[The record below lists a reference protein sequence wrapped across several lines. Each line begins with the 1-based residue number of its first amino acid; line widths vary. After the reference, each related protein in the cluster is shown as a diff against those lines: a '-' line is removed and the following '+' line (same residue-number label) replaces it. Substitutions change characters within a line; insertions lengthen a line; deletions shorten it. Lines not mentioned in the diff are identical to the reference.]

1 MNVVGM
7 TKRRKA
13 RRLQIVGTCASK
25 NITGS
30 NCWKTGKSVATLN
43 LTQNATDGFA
53 PGEMS
58 LPDLIKQTTNGIPTT
73 IAGARTKKQEELR
86 LLINSR
92 NPIISVESEE
102 EDRFTRLLVGVA
114 SDLGVSLYIWSVT
127 AGLAK
132 WGGAA
137 LYNSDQPEQ
146 ALTNI
151 ATIQES
157 GIFLL
162 KDFGRYCDND
172 RISRRLRDL
181 ADGFRTARRSI
192 VILAASIQLPK
203 ELVAD
208 AATFQLGLPVAEE
221 LLPGV
226 KRVLAELNH
235 EQGLA
240 IALDVVGMTQAA
252 NNLVGL
258 PEEEALRLFRK
269 CLLRHGKADAQ
280 VLNDVLDAKRQALR
294 SEGLLETVKR
304 DASFRDVAGLQ
315 RLREWIGKRKSAWTP
330 EGQKFGLIPPKGV
343 LIMGVQGCG
352 KSLAARA
359 IAGEWNYDLV
369 RLDAGALYDKYVGES
384 EKRLRKALELAQ
396 KLAPAVLWIDEIEK
410 AFASAGSSGDA
421 DAGLSQ
427 RLLATL
433 LTWMQERE
441 SGVFLAATSN
451 NITILPP
458 EMVRKGRFDEIF
470 FVDLPSAKVRE
481 ALFALHLKKRGRDPG
496 DFELPELAASA
507 EGFAGAEIEQAIV
520 SALYTAFNQKQPLST
535 EILLAELR
543 ATHPLSVTRAEEIA
557 AIRDWAKGR
566 AVPAD

>member
-1 MNVVGM
+1 LSDSLKPSM
-7 TKRRKA
+7 
-13 RRLQIVGTCASK
+13 IVPPAAFP
-25 NITGS
+25 
-30 NCWKTGKSVATLN
+30 ATS
-43 LTQNATDGFA
+43 T
-53 PGEMS
+53 
-58 LPDLIKQTTNGIPTT
+58 
-73 IAGARTKKQEELR
+73 RKQEELR

-102 EDRFTRLLVGVA
+102 EERFTRLLAGVA
-114 SDLGVSLYIWSVT
+114 ADLGISLYVWSVT
-127 AGLAK
+127 VGLAK

-151 ATIQES
+151 ATIHES

-181 ADGFRTARRSI
+181 ADGFRTERRSI
-192 VILAASIQLPK
+192 VILAATIQLPK
-203 ELVAD
+203 ELEAD
-208 AATFQLGLPVAEE
+208 AASFQLGLPAAEE

-235 EQGLA
+235 EQGIVMTLDLVA
-240 IALDVVGMTQAA
+240 IGQAA
-252 NNLVGL
+252 KNLVGL

-269 CLLRHGKADAQ
+269 CLLARGKAD
-280 VLNDVLDAKRQALR
+280 VDLLNDVLEAKRKALR
-294 SEGLLETVKR
+294 SDGLLETVKR
-304 DASFRDVAGLQ
+304 DASFSDIAGLQ
-315 RLREWIGKRKSAWTP
+315 HLREWIGKRKSAWTP
-330 EGQKFGLIPPKGV
+330 EGQKFGLVPPKGV

-352 KSLAARA
+352 KSLSARA

-384 EKRLRKALELAQ
+384 EKRLKKSLELAQ
-396 KLAPAVLWIDEIEK
+396 KLAPVVLWIDEIEK
-410 AFASAGSSGDA
+410 AFASAGASGDA

-433 LTWMQERE
+433 LTWMQDRE

-470 FVDLPSAKVRE
+470 FVDLPVANVRE
-481 ALFALHLKKRGRDPG
+481 ALFTLHLKKRGRDPAG
-496 DFELPELAASA
+496 FALPKLATAS
-507 EGFAGAEIEQAIV
+507 EGFSGAEIEQAIV
-520 SALYTAFNQKQPLST
+520 SALYTAFNLKQALST
-535 EILLAELR
+535 EILLAELQVTR
-543 ATHPLSVTRAEEIA
+543 PLSITRAEEIA
-557 AIRDWAKGR
+557 SIRDWAKGR